1 MRPQQVYT
9 LDPLGPDELDMI
21 ESIFRRELQ
30 LRALPLKSEKAEIL
44 AARLIG
50 AYQSGI
56 RDVAGLTAAAER
68 M

>member
-1 MRPQQVYT
+1 MRPQRVST
-9 LDPLGPDELDMI
+9 LDPLGPDELEMI
-21 ESIFRRELQ
+21 EGIFRRELQ
-30 LRALPLKSEKAEIL
+30 LRALPLKSEEAAIL

-56 RDVAGLTAAAER
+56 RDVAGLTAAAEH

>member
-1 MRPQQVYT
+1 MRPQRVCT
-9 LDPLGPDELDMI
+9 LDPLGPDELEMI

-30 LRALPLKSEKAEIL
+30 LRALPLKSEEAEIL

-50 AYQSGI
+50 AYQSGT
-56 RDVAGLTAAAER
+56 RDAAGLTAAAER

>member
-1 MRPQQVYT
+1 
-9 LDPLGPDELDMI
+9 MI
-21 ESIFRRELQ
+21 EGIFRRELQ
-30 LRALPLKSEKAEIL
+30 LRALPLKSEEAATL

-56 RDVAGLTAAAER
+56 RDAAGLTAAAER